1 MRFRSYDA
9 LKTFDAVARN
19 LSMTKAADEVH
30 QSKGSISYQV
40 GKLEAELGFRLF
52 ERAHAKLELTE
63 EGRRL
68 WHVSQ
73 TALSQI
79 DREIED
85 LRGTASSALTI
96 GALTYFSSRWL
107 SPRLT
112 RFFEA
117 NPGISLRIEPLN
129 SFDMMRSVKVDM
141 AILWG
146 IGSWKDHKSELL
158 LSLPAVPTANR
169 AVAEQ
174 VSRLGLAEAVR
185 QLPLL
190 GDSSGDAGWRAW
202 HKAAGLPYA
211 PSRSSLTI
219 PDSNSR
225 VQAVVDG
232 QGIALWD
239 DLVAPEFG
247 DGTLVR
253 LSDVRVEN
261 AGYFVVFTDQP
272 MSQGAESFLDWLRAE
287 TSSSSQSE
295 NMAAGSDAVA
305 RSGLTMK

>member
-1 MRFRSYDA
+1 MRFRSYDS
-9 LKTFDAVARN
+9 LKIFDTVARS

-40 GKLEAELGFRLF
+40 GKLEADLGFRLF

-63 EGRRL
+63 EGHKL

-85 LRGTASSALTI
+85 LRGTASGAVTI

-129 SFDMMRSVKVDM
+129 SVDMMRSLKIDM
-141 AILWG
+141 AVLWG
-146 IGSWKDHKSELL
+146 IGGWEGHKSELL

-169 AVAEQ
+169 ALAEQ
-174 VSRLGLAEAVR
+174 VKQLGLAEAVR

-202 HKAAGLPYA
+202 HKAAGLTYA

-239 DLVAPEFG
+239 DLVASEFG

-261 AGYFVVFTDQP
+261 AGYFLVFTDQP
-272 MSQGAESFLDWLRAE
+272 MSQSAEAFLDWLRAE
-287 TSSSSQSE
+287 NDRSE
-295 NMAAGSDAVA
+295 MPA
-305 RSGLTMK
+305 

>member
-1 MRFRSYDA
+1 MRFRSYDS
-9 LKTFDAVARN
+9 LKTFDAVART
-19 LSMTKAADEVH
+19 LSMTKAADEMH

-40 GKLEAELGFRLF
+40 GKLEAELGLRLF

-85 LRGTASSALTI
+85 LRGTAAGAVTV

-117 NPGISLRIEPLN
+117 NPGISLRIEPIN
-129 SFDMMRSVKVDM
+129 SVEMLRSVRVDM
-141 AILWG
+141 AVLWG
-146 IGSWKDHKSELL
+146 IGGWEGHKCELL
-158 LSLPAVPTANR
+158 LSLPAVPTANH

-174 VSRLGLAEAVR
+174 VRQLGLAEAVR

-190 GDSSGDAGWRAW
+190 GDSSGDSGWKAW
-202 HKAAGLPYA
+202 HAAAGLPYA

-239 DLVAPEFG
+239 DLVAPEID

-253 LSDVRVEN
+253 LSDVGVKD
-261 AGYFVVFTDQP
+261 AGYRILFTERP
-272 MSQGAESFLDWLRAE
+272 MSQSAEAFLDWLRAE
-287 TSSSSQSE
+287 NDRSE
-295 NMAAGSDAVA
+295 RQA
-305 RSGLTMK
+305 

>member
-1 MRFRSYDA
+1 MRFRSYDS
-9 LKTFDAVARN
+9 LKIFDTVARS

-40 GKLEAELGFRLF
+40 GKLEADLGFRLF
-52 ERAHAKLELTE
+52 ERAHATLELTE

-85 LRGTASSALTI
+85 LRGTTSGAVTI

-129 SFDMMRSVKVDM
+129 SVDMMRSLKIDM
-141 AILWG
+141 AVLWG
-146 IGSWKDHKSELL
+146 IGGWEGHKSELL

-169 AVAEQ
+169 VLAEQ
-174 VSRLGLAEAVR
+174 IKQLGLAEAVR

-211 PSRSSLTI
+211 PSRASLTI

-239 DLVAPEFG
+239 DLVASEFG
-247 DGTLVR
+247 NGTLVR

-261 AGYFVVFTDQP
+261 AGYFLVFTDQP
-272 MSQGAESFLDWLRAE
+272 MSQSAEAFLDWLRVE
-287 TSSSSQSE
+287 NDRSE
-295 NMAAGSDAVA
+295 MEFLIASCLV
-305 RSGLTMK
+305 RL

>member
-1 MRFRSYDA
+1 MRFRSYDS
-9 LKTFDAVARN
+9 LKTFDAVART
-19 LSMTKAADEVH
+19 LSMTKAADEMH

-40 GKLEAELGFRLF
+40 GKLEAELGLRLF

-85 LRGTASSALTI
+85 LRGTAAGAVTV

-117 NPGISLRIEPLN
+117 NPGISLRIEPIN
-129 SFDMMRSVKVDM
+129 SVEMLRSVRVDM
-141 AILWG
+141 AVLWG
-146 IGSWKDHKSELL
+146 IGGWEGHKCELL
-158 LSLPAVPTANR
+158 LSLPAVPTANH

-174 VSRLGLAEAVR
+174 VRQLGLAEAVR

-190 GDSSGDAGWRAW
+190 GDSSGDSGWRAW
-202 HKAAGLPYA
+202 HAAAGLPYA

-225 VQAVVDG
+225 VQAAVDG

-239 DLVAPEFG
+239 DLVAPEID

-253 LSDVRVEN
+253 LSDVGVKD
-261 AGYFVVFTDQP
+261 AGYRILFTERP
-272 MSQGAESFLDWLRAE
+272 MSQSAEAFLDWLRAE
-287 TSSSSQSE
+287 NDRSE
-295 NMAAGSDAVA
+295 RQA
-305 RSGLTMK
+305 

>member
-1 MRFRSYDA
+1 
-9 LKTFDAVARN
+9 
-19 LSMTKAADEVH
+19 
-30 QSKGSISYQV
+30 
-40 GKLEAELGFRLF
+40 
-52 ERAHAKLELTE
+52 
-63 EGRRL
+63 
-68 WHVSQ
+68 
-73 TALSQI
+73 
-79 DREIED
+79 
-85 LRGTASSALTI
+85 
-96 GALTYFSSRWL
+96 
-107 SPRLT
+107 
-112 RFFEA
+112 
-117 NPGISLRIEPLN
+117 
-129 SFDMMRSVKVDM
+129 MMRSVKVDL

-146 IGSWKDHKSELL
+146 IGGWEGHKSELL

-174 VSRLGLAEAVR
+174 VSQLGLAEAVR

-232 QGIALWD
+232 QGLALWD
-239 DLVAPEFG
+239 DLIAPEID

-261 AGYFVVFTDQP
+261 AGYFVIFTDRP
-272 MSQGAESFLDWLRAE
+272 MSQGAEAFLDWLRAE
-287 TSSSSQSE
+287 NDRSE
-295 NMAAGSDAVA
+295 RRA
-305 RSGLTMK
+305 

>member
-1 MRFRSYDA
+1 MRFRSCDS
-9 LKTFDAVARN
+9 LKIFDTVARS

-40 GKLEAELGFRLF
+40 GKLEADLGFRLF
-52 ERAHAKLELTE
+52 ERAHATLELTE

-85 LRGTASSALTI
+85 LRGTTSGAVTI

-129 SFDMMRSVKVDM
+129 SVDMMRSLKIDM
-141 AILWG
+141 AVLWG
-146 IGSWKDHKSELL
+146 IGGWEGHKSELL

-169 AVAEQ
+169 VLAEQ
-174 VSRLGLAEAVR
+174 VKQLGLAEAVR

-211 PSRSSLTI
+211 PSRASLTI

-239 DLVAPEFG
+239 DLVASEFG
-247 DGTLVR
+247 NGTLVR

-261 AGYFVVFTDQP
+261 AGYFLVFTDQP
-272 MSQGAESFLDWLRAE
+272 MSQSAEAFLDWLVVENDR
-287 TSSSSQSE
+287 SE
-295 NMAAGSDAVA
+295 MPA
-305 RSGLTMK
+305 

>member
-1 MRFRSYDA
+1 MRFRSYDS
-9 LKTFDAVARN
+9 LKIFDTVARS

-40 GKLEAELGFRLF
+40 GKLEADLGFRLF
-52 ERAHAKLELTE
+52 ERAHATLELTE

-85 LRGTASSALTI
+85 LRGTTSGAVTI

-129 SFDMMRSVKVDM
+129 SVDMMRSLKIDM
-141 AILWG
+141 AVLWG
-146 IGSWKDHKSELL
+146 IGGWEGHKSELL
-158 LSLPAVPTANR
+158 LSLPAIPTANR
-169 AVAEQ
+169 VLAEQ
-174 VSRLGLAEAVR
+174 VKQLGLAEAVR

-211 PSRSSLTI
+211 PSRASLTI

-239 DLVAPEFG
+239 DLVASEFG

-253 LSDVRVEN
+253 LSDVRVEK
-261 AGYFVVFTDQP
+261 AGYFLVFTDQP
-272 MSQGAESFLDWLRAE
+272 MSQSAEAFLDWLRVE
-287 TSSSSQSE
+287 NDRSE
-295 NMAAGSDAVA
+295 MPA
-305 RSGLTMK
+305 

>member
-85 LRGTASSALTI
+85 LRGTASGAVTV

-117 NPGISLRIEPLN
+117 NPGISLRIEPIN
-129 SFDMMRSVKVDM
+129 SVEMLRSVRVDM

-146 IGSWKDHKSELL
+146 IGGWKDHKSELL

-174 VSRLGLAEAVR
+174 VRQLGLAEAVR

-202 HKAAGLPYA
+202 HQAAGLPYA

-239 DLVAPEFG
+239 DLVAPEVEA
-247 DGTLVR
+247 GTLVP
-253 LSDVRVEN
+253 LSDTKLEG
-261 AGYFVVFTDQP
+261 AGYHVVFP
-272 MSQGAESFLDWLRAE
+272 GEVLSPG
-287 TSSSSQSE
+287 
-295 NMAAGSDAVA
+295 A
-305 RSGLTMK
+305 RSMLVWLKEQAGT

>member
-1 MRFRSYDA
+1 MRFRSYDS
-9 LKTFDAVARN
+9 LKIFDTVARS

-40 GKLEAELGFRLF
+40 GKLEADLGFRLF
-52 ERAHAKLELTE
+52 ERAHATLELTE

-85 LRGTASSALTI
+85 LRGTTSGAVTI

-129 SFDMMRSVKVDM
+129 SVDMMRSLKIDM
-141 AILWG
+141 AVLWG
-146 IGSWKDHKSELL
+146 IGGWEGHKSELL
-158 LSLPAVPTANR
+158 LSLPAIPTANR
-169 AVAEQ
+169 VLAEQ
-174 VSRLGLAEAVR
+174 VKQLGLAEAVR

-211 PSRSSLTI
+211 PSRASLTI

-239 DLVAPEFG
+239 DLVASEFG

-261 AGYFVVFTDQP
+261 AGYFLVFTDQP
-272 MSQGAESFLDWLRAE
+272 MSQSAEAFLDWLRVE
-287 TSSSSQSE
+287 NDRSE
-295 NMAAGSDAVA
+295 MPA
-305 RSGLTMK
+305 

>member
-1 MRFRSYDA
+1 MRFRSYDS
-9 LKTFDAVARN
+9 LKSCDTVARS

-40 GKLEAELGFRLF
+40 GKLEADLGFRLF
-52 ERAHAKLELTE
+52 ERAHATLELTE

-85 LRGTASSALTI
+85 LRGTTSGAVTI

-129 SFDMMRSVKVDM
+129 SVDMMRSLKIDM
-141 AILWG
+141 AVLWG
-146 IGSWKDHKSELL
+146 IGGWEGHKSELL

-169 AVAEQ
+169 VLAEQ
-174 VSRLGLAEAVR
+174 VKQLGLAEAVR

-211 PSRSSLTI
+211 PSRASLTI

-239 DLVAPEFG
+239 DLVASEFG

-261 AGYFVVFTDQP
+261 AGYFLVFTDQP
-272 MSQGAESFLDWLRAE
+272 MSQSAEAFLDWLRVE
-287 TSSSSQSE
+287 NDSSE
-295 NMAAGSDAVA
+295 MPA
-305 RSGLTMK
+305 